1 MGVWEWGNFGLHF
14 AHSHTPILLACLSY
28 LCRMRKLRI
37 DELPRK
43 NKAEFQG
50 AEKLPVILL
59 LENIRSMHNVGS
71 VFRTADAFL
80 AEAIYLCGYTP
91 RPPHRDI
98 HKTALGATETVE
110 WKYAEK
116 SVDAVKSLKTSG
128 YQIVGVEQV
137 TGSIPLQQFKLESGE
152 KMVLIFGNEV
162 EGVSEEVLSYCNGC
176 IEIPQFGMKHSLNV
190 SVAAGMV
197 LWELVRSV
205 I

>member
-1 MGVWEWGNFGLHF
+1 
-14 AHSHTPILLACLSY
+14 
-28 LCRMRKLRI
+28 MRKLRM

-43 NKAEFQG
+43 NRTEFQE
-50 AEKLPVILL
+50 AMKLPVVLL
-59 LENIRSMHNVGS
+59 MENIRSMHNVGS

-98 HKTALGATETVE
+98 HKTALGATDTVR
-110 WKYAEK
+110 WIYSDS
-116 SVDAVKSLKTSG
+116 SVEAVLSLKSEG
-128 YQIVGVEQV
+128 YRIVGVEQV
-137 TGSIPLQQFKLESGE
+137 AGSIPLQEYQVAPDE
-152 KMVLIFGNEV
+152 KTVLIFGNEV
-162 EGVSEEVLSYCNGC
+162 DGVSEEVLKYCDDC

>member
-1 MGVWEWGNFGLHF
+1 M
-14 AHSHTPILLACLSY
+14 
-28 LCRMRKLRI
+28 

-43 NKAEFQG
+43 NKSEFQE

-59 LENIRSMHNVGS
+59 LENIRSMHNVGGI
-71 VFRTADAFL
+71 FRTADAFL

-98 HKTALGATETVE
+98 HKTALGATDTVK
-110 WKYAEK
+110 WKYTEHP
-116 SVDAVKSLKTSG
+116 VDAVKSLKSAG
-128 YQIVGVEQV
+128 YKIVGVEQV
-137 TGSIPLQQFKLESGE
+137 AASTPLQQFKLESGE

-162 EGVSEEVLSYCNGC
+162 EGVSEEVLTFCDGC
-176 IEIPQFGMKHSLNV
+176 VEIPQFGMKHSLNV

-205 I
+205 V

>member
-1 MGVWEWGNFGLHF
+1 M
-14 AHSHTPILLACLSY
+14 
-28 LCRMRKLRI
+28 

-43 NKAEFQG
+43 NKAEFQQ

-80 AEAIYLCGYTP
+80 IEAIYLCGYTP

-98 HKTALGATETVE
+98 HKTALGATDTIE
-110 WKYAEK
+110 WKYTANALEAIWELK
-116 SVDAVKSLKTSG
+116 SAGWLVVA
-128 YQIVGVEQV
+128 VEQV
-137 TGSIPLQQFKLESGE
+137 EGSIPLQQFKLNMD
-152 KMVLIFGNEV
+152 KKLLLIFGNEV
-162 EGVSEEVLSYCNGC
+162 EGVSPDVLAICDAC

-197 LWELVRSV
+197 LWELARSFV
-205 I
+205 